1 MTNRDIGGLLPLIV
15 LNAAVVVAFVI
26 MGITLEF
33 PLWLMVIFVIAEA
46 SVSRMIVQRLSRR
59 D

>member
-33 PLWLMVIFVIAEA
+33 PLWLMVIFVIA
-46 SVSRMIVQRLSRR
+46 
-59 D
+59 